1 MNHLNPPDAPGAG
14 ARRAGAPARQGRQ
27 IVLVATLAL
36 RCAIDAGAQPASTSA
51 PSPQPPVTAQ
61 LRVMRTYHENFLQAP
76 EGRPQQDVWA
86 TRAELRLEER
96 VGKARRVK
104 GQARLE
110 LVHFEPYGFSPAV
123 AATLGRDTRRYAI
136 EGGAY
141 FQWNRPR
148 VDETDVPERT
158 DAFGVTGRAS
168 LRPIPTLD
176 VFGTGGY
183 RREFAV
189 TLVAPLPWSPWE
201 PVDTEALPD
210 VENDYTEY
218 GGGLRV
224 PGLGSVFLPEVGYVR
239 TERRGSRP
247 HEDYLEDVAYLS
259 VRSSIGRR
267 FTFSGRYRYRERAY
281 TAGDARARNY
291 GRADTR
297 HAAGG
302 SLDLGLTRHLYVTV
316 SGGVEEGT
324 STQPGRAFKSRVLES
339 GLSVRF

>member
-1 MNHLNPPDAPGAG
+1 MNHLISATAPGAG
-14 ARRAGAPARQGRQ
+14 TRRVGRPTRRGRQ

-36 RCAIDAGAQPASTSA
+36 RCAIDAGAQPTSTSA
-51 PSPQPPVTAQ
+51 PSPPPPVTAQ
-61 LRVMRTYHENFLQAP
+61 LRVTRAYHENFLQAP

-96 VGKARRVK
+96 AGSARRVK
-104 GQARLE
+104 GQARVD

-136 EGGAY
+136 EGGSY

-148 VDETDVPERT
+148 VDQSDVPERT

-168 LRPIPTLD
+168 VRPIRALD

-189 TLVAPLPWSPWE
+189 TLVAQLPWSPWE
-201 PVDTEALPD
+201 PADTETRSE
-210 VENDYTEY
+210 VRSDYTEY
-218 GGGLRV
+218 GGGVRV
-224 PGLGSVFLPEVGYVR
+224 PGLGSAFLPEVGYVR
-239 TERRGSRP
+239 LERRGTRP
-247 HEDYLEDVAYLS
+247 HEDYLEDVAYVS

-281 TAGDARARNY
+281 TTGDARARNR
-291 GRADTR
+291 GRTDTR

-302 SLDLGLTRHLYVTV
+302 SIDLGLTRHLYVTV

-324 STQPGRAFKSRVLES
+324 STQPGRAFESRVLES